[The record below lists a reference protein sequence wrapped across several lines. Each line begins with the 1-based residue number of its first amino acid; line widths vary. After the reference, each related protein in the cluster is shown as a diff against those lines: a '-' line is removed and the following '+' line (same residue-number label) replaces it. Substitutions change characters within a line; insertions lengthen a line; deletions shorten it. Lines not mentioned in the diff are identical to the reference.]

1 MKVKVSKKEL
11 YEAIESAVKKAIN
24 EKCEAPN
31 GKKMHKV
38 GGKKKEKYPNKWD
51 DEKYQ
56 EKLNE
61 WYDDDDDDDDED
73 NAVRWFLKDKKNQ
86 IPKRIKGGN
95 AARKAAQAD
104 IKKELDAEKRDDDT
118 LAAREKSDMSKD

>member
-51 DEKYQ
+51 DEEYQ

-61 WYDDDDDDDDED
+61 WYDDDDDEDD
-73 NAVRWFLKDKKNQ
+73 AVSRFLKDKKNQ

-118 LAAREKSDMSKD
+118 LAAREKSVMSED